1 MTQVISHQMN
11 QIDSVKMAESMEL
24 LNKNMDEM
32 MINQKMMGEVMQ
44 TNDLVHD
51 NTVDQMMN
59 SIKQ

>member
-32 MINQKMMGEVMQ
+32 MINQKMMDEVMQ